1 MVTESEKLFLNIKSF
16 FIGNIKNTAIIFHPF
31 SYYKKNHEL
40 KEIYFHSMEYL
51 LILIFNYIFLIYFL
65 SHKFMKL
72 CVKWVCEFQII
83 EIDHFMRY
91 GKNRWWPFTFPNVS
105 FPPSCMKNIS
115 WEGIPS
121 IESPMIEFCS
131 MYYLLQ
137 YIRII
142 YKCITLQVYSTYLYF
157 LYNWMNW
164 ISRWW
169 CVYKMH
175 CCRPKLQSITKS

>member
-1 MVTESEKLFLNIKSF
+1 MVTVSEKSFLNRKLF
-16 FIGNIKNTAIIFHPF
+16 FIDNIINVIINY
-31 SYYKKNHEL
+31 SVRYKNHQL
-40 KEIYFHSMEYL
+40 KEIYFDSMEYL

-121 IESPMIEFCS
+121 IESLIIHFLS
-131 MYYLLQ
+131 ILYALQ
-137 YIRII
+137 YIGIKGPI
-142 YKCITLQVYSTYLYF
+142 
-157 LYNWMNW
+157 
-164 ISRWW
+164 
-169 CVYKMH
+169 
-175 CCRPKLQSITKS
+175 

>member
-1 MVTESEKLFLNIKSF
+1 
-16 FIGNIKNTAIIFHPF
+16 
-31 SYYKKNHEL
+31 
-40 KEIYFHSMEYL
+40 MEYL
-51 LILIFNYIFLIYFL
+51 LILIFNYIFLIYIL

-115 WEGIPS
+115 WKGIPS
-121 IESPMIEFCS
+121 INSLMIKLFFNI
-131 MYYLLQ
+131 L
-137 YIRII
+137 
-142 YKCITLQVYSTYLYF
+142 CITIYSAKGANIQIMWVMRWSFILALYVYF
-157 LYNWMNW
+157 LYTWMNW

>member
-1 MVTESEKLFLNIKSF
+1 
-16 FIGNIKNTAIIFHPF
+16 
-31 SYYKKNHEL
+31 
-40 KEIYFHSMEYL
+40 
-51 LILIFNYIFLIYFL
+51 
-65 SHKFMKL
+65 MKL

-137 YIRII
+137 YIRIPCKLSLHI
-142 YKCITLQVYSTYLYF
+142 FISYTIEWIEFLDGDVCTKCIVVGQSYNLSQNRNWKDTIEIF
-157 LYNWMNW
+157 LYKIFHLLFNIMLCKQ
-164 ISRWW
+164 IWW
-169 CVYKMH
+169 SFCHPDIFYRNVVMT
-175 CCRPKLQSITKS
+175 S

>member
-1 MVTESEKLFLNIKSF
+1 
-16 FIGNIKNTAIIFHPF
+16 
-31 SYYKKNHEL
+31 
-40 KEIYFHSMEYL
+40 MEYL

-83 EIDHFMRY
+83 EIDHSMRY

-121 IESPMIEFCS
+121 IESLMIEFLS
-131 MYYLLQ
+131 LYDALQ
-137 YIRII
+137 YIRIKGFVLAL
-142 YKCITLQVYSTYLYF
+142 YVYF

-164 ISRWW
+164 VSRWW

>member
-1 MVTESEKLFLNIKSF
+1 
-16 FIGNIKNTAIIFHPF
+16 
-31 SYYKKNHEL
+31 
-40 KEIYFHSMEYL
+40 MEYL

-72 CVKWVCEFQII
+72 CVKWACEFQII

-137 YIRII
+137 YIRIPCKFTLHI
-142 YKCITLQVYSTYLYF
+142 FISYTIEWIEFLDGDVCTKCIVVGQSYNLSQNRNWKDTIEIFSLQNILFV
-157 LYNWMNW
+157 
-164 ISRWW
+164 
-169 CVYKMH
+169 V
-175 CCRPKLQSITKS
+175 

>member
-1 MVTESEKLFLNIKSF
+1 MVTVSENLLLNRKLFFIDNIIDF
-16 FIGNIKNTAIIFHPF
+16 TTA
-31 SYYKKNHEL
+31 NHEL

-121 IESPMIEFCS
+121 IESLMIEFLS
-131 MYYLLQ
+131 LYDTLQ
-137 YIRII
+137 YIR
-142 YKCITLQVYSTYLYF
+142 KKVS
-157 LYNWMNW
+157 
-164 ISRWW
+164 S
-169 CVYKMH
+169 
-175 CCRPKLQSITKS
+175 